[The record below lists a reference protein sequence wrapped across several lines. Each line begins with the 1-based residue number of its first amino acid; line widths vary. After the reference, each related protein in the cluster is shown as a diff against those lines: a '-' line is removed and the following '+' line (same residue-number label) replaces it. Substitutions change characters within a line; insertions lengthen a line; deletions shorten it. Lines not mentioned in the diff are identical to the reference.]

1 MQRARQAHQKQERRE
16 AILAIALSALE
27 DTPFRKITMTQVAE
41 RAGLVKGTLY
51 LYFATKEE
59 LFLEVL
65 REQIHGWFWDLEA
78 GLDFLPRRGR
88 LEAAAHLIAVTTASR
103 PAFRRLL
110 GILEQDL
117 PEETVLAFRR
127 ERQSRVVSMG
137 AVLERTLPFLT
148 VGQGTRLLL
157 QVQAFII
164 GLQSMVEPPTLM
176 GAISEHANRPPFP
189 LDFSQEL
196 RRGVRALLVGLS
208 RDKKSDRGESAEVR
222 RATGSPEQHEPMDH
236 GSQNSRIRAT
246 ASDKSAATKS
256 AMPGSTLLP

>member
-65 REQIHGWFWDLEA
+65 REQLHGWFWDLEA

-117 PEETVLAFRR
+117 PEGAALAFRR
-127 ERQSRVVSMG
+127 ERLSRAVSMG

-148 VGQGTRLLL
+148 PGQGTRLLL

-164 GLQSMVEPPTLM
+164 GTQSMAEPPTLM
-176 GAISEHANRPPFP
+176 GAIAEHAIPPPLP

-196 RRGVRALLVGLS
+196 QRGVRALLVGLS
-208 RDKKSDRGESAEVR
+208 QEKRSYRSKPAGGK
-222 RATGSPEQHEPMDH
+222 RATGLPKQHEPMDH
-236 GSQNSRIRAT
+236 RSQSSRIRAT
-246 ASDKSAATKS
+246 ASAKSVATKL
-256 AMPGSTLLP
+256 ARPGSTLLP